1 MECPTANVALLCLFL
16 AQTFTNTLKIKMNS
30 NKENNSTEVLQ
41 DLYKFVFSFSFSSFP
56 VRVRVDMLP
65 KKERL
70 ETLLALLSQVIRRNS
85 TMQTN

>member
-41 DLYKFVFSFSFSSFP
+41 DLYKFVFSFSFSSFA
-56 VRVRVDMLP
+56 VRVDMLP

-70 ETLLALLSQVIRRNS
+70 ETLLALLSQVIRRNF

>member
-41 DLYKFVFSFSFSSFP
+41 DLYKFVFSFSFSSFA
-56 VRVRVDMLP
+56 VRVDMLP